1 MTKLTTPMINAIR
14 ELAAPGSV
22 AKYYQIKSG
31 TLTALINRGLVTAG
45 TTHTLTADGYLEA
58 ARLGVE
64 IPVGATIN
72 AAPVEPVLNGMTGGQ
87 STAGAQ
93 SRNWL
98 LSHGRSMRPGPA
110 LFARYVAR
118 DEAEAYD
125 MNGVPRVPLGER
137 STVHLNE
144 ADRPGW
150 GTSRTWRRTINGK
163 HYSFTVV
170 NMPDG
175 ELRMTVRLYNGY
187 GNDDVTLFGMS
198 QAEADERGMRWACAW
213 NLVKSITIKPP
224 ALPKGPEVGTYVEA
238 KGAGYDT
245 YGHDGTML
253 VLSEPHTIATTG
265 RDGIV
270 RPSVPVVAV
279 EYAYPHP
286 AVVGSFEVQ
295 LHMLTPAKAP
305 SVQHFLLPA
314 EQMEIIAQTEADYFD
329 ELHTAAVAAGLTNTT
344 LENTGGGILVFM
356 IHGVGRSVG
365 IDLETIV
372 TYDFLNEDEPD
383 AQWYEIARDRE
394 PAGIIADA
402 IEALIEAEIEAR
414 THWCPCGQREGL
426 HAAHWSSPTS
436 ARIVTWSCTEAHANL
451 IDALRVDG
459 ILDRSRVDDLRELM
473 FAATWAEAHEMNR
486 A

>member
-1 MTKLTTPMINAIR
+1 MNAKLTVPMINAIR
-14 ELAAPGSV
+14 HYAAPGSV
-22 AKYYQIKSG
+22 GEYYEVKSG
-31 TLTALINRGLVTAG
+31 TKVALMNRGLLTAEP
-45 TTHTLTADGYLEA
+45 HALTADGYLEA

-72 AAPVEPVLNGMTGGQ
+72 AAPVEPAVEIVALAEVP
-87 STAGAQ
+87 SAGAQ
-93 SRNWL
+93 SRAWL
-98 LSHGRSMRPGPA
+98 LSHGKSMRPGPA

-118 DEAEAYD
+118 DEVAAYD
-125 MNGVPRVPLGER
+125 EAKTRKVRMPIGPRT
-137 STVHLNE
+137 TVHLTE
-144 ADRPGW
+144 APRNGW
-150 GTSRTWRRTINGK
+150 GCSRTFRRTINGK

-170 NMPDG
+170 NMPKG
-175 ELRMTVRLYNGY
+175 ELRLTVRVYNGY
-187 GNDDVTLFGMS
+187 GDSHVEIDGAT
-198 QAEADERGMRWACAW
+198 QAEADELGMQWACAW
-213 NLVKSITIKPP
+213 DHIKNIVIKAP
-224 ALPKGPEVGTYVEA
+224 ALPKGPEVGTMVEA

-245 YGHDGTML
+245 YGHNGHML

-265 RDGIV
+265 PDGIV

-279 EYAYPHP
+279 EYAAKHP
-286 AVVGSFEVQ
+286 TVTGPFEVQ
-295 LHMLTPAKAP
+295 LHMLTPVA
-305 SVQHFLLPA
+305 PA
-314 EQMEIIAQTEADYFD
+314 EVVAETEADYFD
-329 ELHTAAVAAGLTNTT
+329 QLHTAAVAAGLTNTT

-383 AQWYEIARDRE
+383 AQWYEIPRDRE